1 MDFPAAVQGYLVT
14 KKIPLCHTKQRYG
27 TLPPSRKCNMDQYG
41 ETKNKHTRLPL
52 GNHMMRSLGGHVHT
66 VNRKIKKFT
75 SKKKVLRIKTGLKWL
90 RRKPNV

>member
-1 MDFPAAVQGYLVT
+1 
-14 KKIPLCHTKQRYG
+14 
-27 TLPPSRKCNMDQYG
+27 MDQILADLIQSSRTSSTYG

-52 GNHMMRSLGGHVHT
+52 GNHMMRSLGEHVHT